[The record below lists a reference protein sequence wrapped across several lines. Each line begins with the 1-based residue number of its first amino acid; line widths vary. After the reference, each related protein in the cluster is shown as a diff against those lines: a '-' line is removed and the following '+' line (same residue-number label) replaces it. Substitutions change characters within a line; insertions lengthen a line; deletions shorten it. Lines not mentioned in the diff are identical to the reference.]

1 LRRERRRCCAAVVV
15 LVVRTDAGRERRRAA
30 RRCGDRVDAGTAA
43 QEIPAELREVK
54 KSQKRDFADRSRE
67 PGHCGAERI
76 RAGLQRGTGG

>member
-30 RRCGDRVDAGTAA
+30 GRCGDRVDAGTAA

-54 KSQKRDFADRSRE
+54 KSGEEGFRGPIPGA
-67 PGHCGAERI
+67 GHCGAERI
-76 RAGLQRGTGG
+76 RAGLHRGTGG